1 MNKSDIFWQTY
12 LNLEKQVIEVS
23 RYIFITDEITVRKDG
38 AETTQAYDAQLNTFS
53 PHLADLLVRCC
64 VQIEAISKELYHA
77 NGGTKPRGDKTLF
90 FDEDCLKLIDM
101 KWATHNKRVLVVAP
115 FFNLTKD
122 ENRVLR
128 PLKEAH
134 KRSGAY
140 WEKAYQAV
148 KHDRFASLKYGNV
161 KAVLHALAALYLLNV
176 YYRNESWV
184 VPYKDLRKT
193 DYSLNSSIFAV
204 NPPTVEQLWYGNEPK
219 QSDSPYVVR
228 YKAEDYKRIEEM
240 QKSDTEALNA
250 YWRQQPELSDTEF
263 ISILSEEQK
272 KQRQNPTYRIMY
284 IWELAKFRLKKMLPS
299 TMSFEERKRQLINSE
314 AWNCWINQ
322 NNKHLS
328 IDEITEDNIEKEI
341 EHVGTLWGMDIEK
354 RYNTFKWI
362 FLATNEAMCEVFIP
376 Q

>member
-12 LNLEKQVIEVS
+12 LNLEKEVIEVS

-134 KRSGAY
+134 KRSGTY
-140 WEKAYQAV
+140 WGKAYQAV

>member
-12 LNLEKQVIEVS
+12 LNLEKEVIEVS

-134 KRSGAY
+134 KRSGTY

-250 YWRQQPELSDTEF
+250 YWRKQPELSDTEF

-314 AWNCWINQ
+314 AWSCWINQ

>member
-12 LNLEKQVIEVS
+12 LNLEKEMIEVS
-23 RYIFITDEITVRKDG
+23 RYIFITDEITVRHNG
-38 AETTQAYDAQLNTFS
+38 AETTQSYDAQLNTFS

-77 NGGTKPRGDKTLF
+77 NGGIKERGDKTLF
-90 FDEDCLKLIDM
+90 FDEDCLKLIDI

-115 FFNLTKD
+115 FFNLTKE

-134 KRSGAY
+134 KRGGTY
-140 WEKAYQAV
+140 WGKAYQAV

-299 TMSFEERKRQLINSE
+299 TMSFEERKRQLMNSE
-314 AWNCWINQ
+314 AWNCWISQ

>member
-12 LNLEKQVIEVS
+12 LNLEKEVIEVS

-77 NGGTKPRGDKTLF
+77 NGSTKPRGDKTLF

>member
-12 LNLEKQVIEVS
+12 LNLEKEVIEVS

-90 FDEDCLKLIDM
+90 FDEDCLKLIDI

-341 EHVGTLWGMDIEK
+341 EHVGTFWGMDIEK

>member
-12 LNLEKQVIEVS
+12 LIYEKEVIEVS

-90 FDEDCLKLIDM
+90 FDEDCLKFIDM

-219 QSDSPYVVR
+219 RSDSPYVVR

>member
-12 LNLEKQVIEVS
+12 LNLEKEVIEVS

-90 FDEDCLKLIDM
+90 FDEDCLKLIDI
-101 KWATHNKRVLVVAP
+101 KWATHNKRVLVVVP

>member
-1 MNKSDIFWQTY
+1 MNKSDVFWQTY
-12 LNLEKQVIEVS
+12 LNLEKEVIEVS

-101 KWATHNKRVLVVAP
+101 KWATHNKRVLIVAP

-134 KRSGAY
+134 KRSGTY

-176 YYRNESWV
+176 YYRNDSWAI
-184 VPYKDLRKT
+184 PYKELRKI
-193 DYSLNSSIFAV
+193 DYGLNSSIFAV
-204 NPPTVEQLWYGNEPK
+204 NPPKVEQLWYDNIPQ

-228 YKAEDYKRIEEM
+228 YKPEEYKRIEEM
-240 QKSDTEALNA
+240 QKSDADALND
-250 YWRQQPELSDTEF
+250 YWSKQPELQDPEF
-263 ISILSEEQK
+263 VAILSEEK
-272 KQRQNPTYRIMY
+272 KKHQQNPTHRIMHV
-284 IWELAKFRLKKMLPS
+284 WELAKFRLKKMLPS
-299 TMSFEERKRQLINSE
+299 TMPFEERKRLLLGSE
-314 AWNCWINQ
+314 AWNCWVYQ

-328 IDEITEDNIEKEI
+328 VDEITEDNIEKEI
-341 EHVGTLWGMDIEK
+341 ENVGISWGIDIEK
-354 RYNTFKWI
+354 RYNTLKWI
-362 FLATNEAMCEVFIP
+362 FLATNEAMCEVYIP

>member
-1 MNKSDIFWQTY
+1 M
-12 LNLEKQVIEVS
+12 
-23 RYIFITDEITVRKDG
+23 RKDG

-115 FFNLTKD
+115 FFNLTKE

-134 KRSGAY
+134 KRGGTY
-140 WEKAYQAV
+140 WGKAYQAV

-219 QSDSPYVVR
+219 RSDSPYVVR

-299 TMSFEERKRQLINSE
+299 TMPFEERKRQLMNSE

-341 EHVGTLWGMDIEK
+341 ENVGTLWGMDIEK

>member
-1 MNKSDIFWQTY
+1 M
-12 LNLEKQVIEVS
+12 
-23 RYIFITDEITVRKDG
+23 
-38 AETTQAYDAQLNTFS
+38 
-53 PHLADLLVRCC
+53 
-64 VQIEAISKELYHA
+64 
-77 NGGTKPRGDKTLF
+77 
-90 FDEDCLKLIDM
+90 
-101 KWATHNKRVLVVAP
+101 
-115 FFNLTKD
+115 
-122 ENRVLR
+122 
-128 PLKEAH
+128 
-134 KRSGAY
+134 
-140 WEKAYQAV
+140 
-148 KHDRFASLKYGNV
+148 
-161 KAVLHALAALYLLNV
+161 AALYLLNV

-299 TMSFEERKRQLINSE
+299 TMSFEERKRQLINSK

-376 Q
+376 QWNFGIIRKQYI

>member
-12 LNLEKQVIEVS
+12 LNLEKEVIEVS

-90 FDEDCLKLIDM
+90 FDEDCLKLIDI

-362 FLATNEAMCEVFIP
+362 FLATNEAMCKVFIP

>member
-12 LNLEKQVIEVS
+12 LNLEKEVIEVS

-250 YWRQQPELSDTEF
+250 YWRQQPELSDKEF

>member
-12 LNLEKQVIEVS
+12 LNLEKEVIEVS

-90 FDEDCLKLIDM
+90 FDEDCLKFIDM

-219 QSDSPYVVR
+219 RSDSPYVVR

-354 RYNTFKWI
+354 RYNTLKWI

>member
-12 LNLEKQVIEVS
+12 LNLEKEVIEVS

-90 FDEDCLKLIDM
+90 FDEDCLKLIDI

-122 ENRVLR
+122 GNRVLR

>member
-12 LNLEKQVIEVS
+12 LNLEKEVIEVS

-299 TMSFEERKRQLINSE
+299 TMSFEERKRQMINSE

>member
-1 MNKSDIFWQTY
+1 MNKSDIFRQTY
-12 LNLEKQVIEVS
+12 LNLEKEVIEVS

-90 FDEDCLKLIDM
+90 FDEDCLKFIDM

-219 QSDSPYVVR
+219 RSDSPYVVR

>member
-12 LNLEKQVIEVS
+12 LNLEKEVIEVS

-140 WEKAYQAV
+140 LEKAYQAV

>member
-12 LNLEKQVIEVS
+12 LNLEKEVIEVS

>member
-12 LNLEKQVIEVS
+12 LNLEKEVIEVS

-90 FDEDCLKLIDM
+90 FDEDCLKLIDI

-134 KRSGAY
+134 KRSGTY
-140 WEKAYQAV
+140 WGKAYQAV

-299 TMSFEERKRQLINSE
+299 TMSFEERKRQLMNSE